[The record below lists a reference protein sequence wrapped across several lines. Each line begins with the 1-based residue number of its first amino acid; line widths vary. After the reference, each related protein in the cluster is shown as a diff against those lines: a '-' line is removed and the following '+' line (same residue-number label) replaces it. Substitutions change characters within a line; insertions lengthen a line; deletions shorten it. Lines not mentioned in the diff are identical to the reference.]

1 VVDLHYAPTFHHDF
15 WVDRRDR
22 CEAEGSNGFNVRF
35 QAIESDLHRL
45 STVVDEISTAV
56 AAVNAVPSPTADVVT
71 FTPIMLPVV
80 NQPEWQTTA
89 TGLQT
94 VFTAIG
100 TSGFGV
106 ANFAPPDGVTLTG
119 IRVVGDFNGLLDG
132 EAEFSLNVLRAPIR
146 LTSPPTPPVTIASM
160 IIGFQPQH
168 YDTVMPVS
176 PANAVVDLNTFRYY
190 LTGSGTDL
198 SGNGNTS
205 TLEFVQLQFTGPA

>member
-1 VVDLHYAPTFHHDF
+1 MVDLRYAPTFHHDF

-35 QAIESDLHRL
+35 QAIEGDLRQL
-45 STVVDEISTAV
+45 STVVDDISAAV
-56 AAVNAVPSPTADVVT
+56 ATVTTTPAPAATTVT

-80 NQPEWQTTA
+80 NQPEWQTSG

-94 VFTAIG
+94 VFTAIS

-119 IRVVGDFNGLLDG
+119 IRVVGDFNGQPGG
-132 EAEFSLNVLRAPIR
+132 EAQFSLTVLRAPIR
-146 LTSPPTPPVTIASM
+146 LTNPPTPPITIAATT
-160 IIGFQPQH
+160 IGFQPQH

-176 PANAVVDLNTFRYY
+176 PANALVDLNTFRYY
-190 LTGSGTDL
+190 LTGGGTDL
-198 SGNGNTS
+198 SGDGNTS